1 MRDLTVL
8 RQIAAH
14 LDGWSD
20 LRAQVATGD
29 VDWPSVQVARVASG
43 SGAEHWQCVRDHW
56 TGQLFADGGAAEPVA
71 TIRTTIGEDASA
83 SEVADGI
90 KAIYRLL
97 RTERET
103 G

>member
-8 RQIAAH
+8 RQVAAH

-20 LRAQVATGD
+20 LRAQVASGD
-29 VDWPSVQVARVASG
+29 VDWPSVQVARTSAG
-43 SGAEHWQCVRDHW
+43 AGAELWQCARDHW
-56 TGQLFADGGAAEPVA
+56 TGQLLAGEGAGQPIA
-71 TIRTTIGEDASA
+71 TIQTTIDERASA

-90 KAIYRLL
+90 KAIYRML
-97 RTERET
+97 RTAHEA